1 MSGPGVGRQVVRIAH
16 RGGGSLAPENS
27 IKGIETS
34 IGYGIEFIEVDVR
47 RTRDGALVLSHDPAP
62 HGSTIAVASSTLA
75 ELRTAQPHMA
85 TLDEA
90 LEIGRGRAR
99 LNIDV
104 KEPGT
109 IDDILER
116 VRAHGATGE
125 CMVSCLDAQCLAR
138 LGDMEPAIPRYFSYP
153 PDYGGA
159 STKPWLAPAVSAV
172 VAGMRATMPMRL
184 ERMLGPSAGASATIY
199 YKLISRRLVATA
211 RRLRVR
217 LYTWTVDDPLEMQ
230 NVIALGVD
238 GITSNRPDL
247 LAKLEP
253 AQLPAATH

>member
-1 MSGPGVGRQVVRIAH
+1 MSAPGDGRQVVRIAH

-47 RTRDGALVLSHDPAP
+47 RTRDDALVLCHDPEP
-62 HGSTIAVASSTLA
+62 HGSTTPVARSTLS
-75 ELRTAQPHMA
+75 ELRAEHPGIA
-85 TLDEA
+85 TLDDA
-90 LEIGRGRAR
+90 LETAHGRAQ

-109 IDDILER
+109 IDQILER
-116 VRAHGATGE
+116 VRAHDATGE
-125 CMVSCLDAQCLAR
+125 CMVSCLDARCLAR
-138 LGDMEPAIPRYFSYP
+138 LGEAEPSISRFLSYP

-184 ERMLGPSAGASATIY
+184 ERMLAPAPGVSATIY
-199 YKLISRRLVATA
+199 YKLVSRRLVATA
-211 RRLRVR
+211 RRLGVR
-217 LYTWTVDDPLEMQ
+217 LYTWTVDEPLEMQ
-230 NVIALGVD
+230 HVIALGVD

-247 LAKLEP
+247 LAQLDARP
-253 AQLPAATH
+253 ATAQTR